1 MVKRMYNRRF
11 RGAYGI
17 SAAPDLFLHYD
28 PYLSTT
34 PRITGIIQAK
44 AGHLLMG
51 IEPLQGSPA
60 AAPVISSR
68 TEVSLSAPGVIAH
81 CSCHTAFSDWMLIAR
96 RITSM
101 SSRILWSCSRGSADP
116 GTKVPDECVFSCQC
130 SPKRFLS
137 SPIGLFF
144 GKNEP

>member
-1 MVKRMYNRRF
+1 MHLCYAGLITFITIHICPRHPGSRESIRRRLAAF
-11 RGAYGI
+11 SWESNPCRDLLQPPLS
-17 SAAPDLFLHYD
+17 SAAGRKYHC
-28 PYLSTT
+28 
-34 PRITGIIQAK
+34 
-44 AGHLLMG
+44 
-51 IEPLQGSPA
+51 PLRVSSHIA
-60 AAPVISSR
+60 AAILPFQNGYWSLIL
-68 TEVSLSAPGVIAH
+68 TE
-81 CSCHTAFSDWMLIAR
+81 
-96 RITSM
+96 

>member
-1 MVKRMYNRRF
+1 MYNRRRTDNSF
-11 RGAYGI
+11 DAGLKTSLRSI
-17 SAAPDLFLHYD
+17 FVHDTPDHGNRSGEGW
-28 PYLSTT
+28 PPS
-34 PRITGIIQAK
+34 
-44 AGHLLMG
+44 MG
-51 IEPLQGSPA
+51 LEPLQGSPA

-81 CSCHTAFSDWMLIAR
+81 CSCHTAFSEWMLLAL
-96 RITSM
+96 RITPM
-101 SSRILWSCSRGSADP
+101 SSRILRSCSRGSADP

-144 GKNEP
+144 SKNKP